1 MTTKKIKISATRR
14 PAVAASEYKMPG
26 EASRMIGANGEL
38 NASSKKDLLERQLK
52 FLQAASRGEL
62 AADGDVMTTEARAKR
77 IEASRQEL
85 VAMFNDESRQTQKV
99 LGERIADSL
108 YVTANRSGFM
118 RKYLAKQTVEQGS
131 IPRFPVRQKN
141 VVGVMA
147 TGPTKVRTQIMID
160 NWYTPPE
167 LQIIARPFV
176 TQNELNQSAGD
187 VLAEK
192 YNEAVEALMVSEDRM
207 WYNQVQHLSNVENE
221 MSVLTGQL
229 TPFTLSQ
236 VAQKVM
242 RWGLKP
248 AHCLM
253 ATDLYSD
260 IIGNSEFYTAVDPVA
275 RHELLLTGQL
285 ATLYGMTI
293 TSDAYRFP
301 EHKVLGA
308 GEFYVISDEINHGAY
323 CDRGGITSTPT
334 DITTE
339 RVAGR
344 GWVLQE
350 TIAMCV
356 ANARSVAKGI
366 RI

>member
-1 MTTKKIKISATRR
+1 MTGKIKIGAARK
-14 PAVAASEYKMPG
+14 PVAASEFYFDDGSK
-26 EASRMIGANGEL
+26 AVGANGEL
-38 NASSKKDLLERQLK
+38 NAGSRRELFDRQSK
-52 FLQAASRGEL
+52 FLAAASRGEV
-62 AADGDVMTTEARAKR
+62 ASDGTVLSREAQAKR
-77 IEASRQEL
+77 LEASKEML
-85 VAMFNDESRQTQKV
+85 TAMFNDVSGKEQKI
-99 LGERIADSL
+99 LGERIADAL

-141 VVGVMA
+141 VVAVMS
-147 TGPTKVRTQIMID
+147 TSPTKIRTQIMID

-167 LQIIARPFV
+167 LQLIARPFV
-176 TQNELNQSAGD
+176 TQNEINQSAGD

-192 YNEAVEALMVSEDRM
+192 YNEAVEALMVAEDRM
-207 WYNQVQHLSNVENE
+207 WYNQVQALSNVENE
-221 MSVLTGQL
+221 QTVITNQL
-229 TPFTLSQ
+229 QPYSLAQ
-236 VAQKVM
+236 VQQKVA
-242 RWGLKP
+242 RWGLKA
-248 AHCLM
+248 AHILM
-253 ATDLYSD
+253 ASDLYQD
-260 IIGNSEFYTAVDPVA
+260 LIGNEAFYTAVDPVA

-285 ATLYGMTI
+285 GVLYGMTI

-323 CDRGGITSTPT
+323 SDRGGIMSTPT

-339 RVAGR
+339 RTPGR

>member
-1 MTTKKIKISATRR
+1 MAKKIRI
-14 PAVAASEYKMPG
+14 G
-26 EASRMIGANGEL
+26 ASRKPTNASDFHYEDGSKAVGANGEI
-38 NASSKKDLLERQLK
+38 NASDKRDLLEQQMRFLRASASGKVTSDGSYLTNEVLASKAKESKEQ
-52 FLQAASRGEL
+52 LQA
-62 AADGDVMTTEARAKR
+62 
-77 IEASRQEL
+77 
-85 VAMFNDESRQTQKV
+85 MFAESKEGAQKI
-99 LGERIADSL
+99 LGERIADAL

-118 RKYLAKQTVEQGS
+118 RRYLAKQTVEQGS

-141 VVGVMA
+141 VVAVTA
-147 TGPTKVRTQIMID
+147 TGPTKVRTQIMLD

-167 LQIIARPFV
+167 LQIIARPYV
-176 TQNELNQSAGD
+176 TENELNQSAGD

-192 YNEAVEALMVSEDRM
+192 YNEAVEALMVTEDRM
-207 WYNQVQHLSNVENE
+207 WYNQIQALSNVDNE
-221 MSVLTGQL
+221 QMVIPGQL
-229 TPFTLSQ
+229 TPFTLAQ
-236 VAQKVM
+236 VMSKVL

-248 AHCLM
+248 AHVLM
-253 ATDLYSD
+253 ATDLYQD
-260 IIGNSEFYTAVDPVA
+260 IIGNQEFYSAIDPVA

-285 ATLYGMTI
+285 ATMYGMTI

-301 EHKVLGA
+301 EHKVIGQ

-323 CDRGGITSTPT
+323 SDRGGIISTPT

-366 RI
+366 RV

>member
-1 MTTKKIKISATRR
+1 MASKFKI
-14 PAVAASEYKMPG
+14 G
-26 EASRMIGANGEL
+26 ASRMPQAASDFRFADGSKAVGANGEL
-38 NASSKKDLLERQLK
+38 NASSKKELFDRQLQ
-52 FLQAASRGEL
+52 FMTAASNGMVDTD
-62 AADGDVMTTEARAKR
+62 ANVMKREQVSARAKENR
-77 IEASRQEL
+77 ETI
-85 VAMFNDESRQTQKV
+85 VAMFNDPTGSKQKV
-99 LGERIADSL
+99 LGEKIADSL

-118 RKYLAKQTVEQGS
+118 RKYLCKQTVEQGS

-141 VVGVMA
+141 VIGVMS
-147 TGPTKVRTQIMID
+147 TSPTKVKTQIMID

-167 LQIIARPFV
+167 LQIIARPFI
-176 TQNELNQSAGD
+176 TQNEINQSAGD

-192 YNEAVEALMVSEDRM
+192 YNEAVEAVMVTEDRM
-207 WYNQVQHLSNVENE
+207 WYNQVQMLSNVENE
-221 MSVLTGQL
+221 EMVIAGQL
-229 TPFTLSQ
+229 NPYNLSQ

-248 AHCLM
+248 AHVLM
-253 ATDLYSD
+253 ATDLYQD
-260 IIGNSEFYTAVDPVA
+260 IIGNPEFYTAIDPVA

-285 ATLYGMTI
+285 GVLYGMTI

-301 EHKVLGA
+301 EHKVLGQ

-323 CDRGGITSTPT
+323 SDRGGIMSTPT

-350 TIAMCV
+350 TIALCV
-356 ANARSVAKGI
+356 ANARSVAKGV
-366 RI
+366 RA

>member
-1 MTTKKIKISATRR
+1 MTVKVKIGAARK
-14 PAVAASEYKMPG
+14 PVAASEFKIHGSY
-26 EASRMIGANGEL
+26 AVDSHTGEL
-38 NASSKKDLLERQLK
+38 NAYDKRDLLNKQVQ
-52 FLQAASRGEL
+52 FLTAASQGLVASDGQVL
-62 AADGDVMTTEARAKR
+62 ASEQIANRVNESK
-77 IEASRQEL
+77 QEL
-85 VAMFNDESRQTQKV
+85 MAMFADQSGNTQKV
-99 LGERIADSL
+99 LGEKIADAL

-141 VVGVMA
+141 VVAVMS
-147 TGPTKVRTQIMID
+147 TSPTKIRTQIVQD

-167 LQIIARPFV
+167 LQIIARPYV

-192 YNEAVEALMVSEDRM
+192 YNEAIEALMVTEDRM
-207 WYNQVQHLSNVENE
+207 WYNQVQALSNVENE
-221 MSVLTGQL
+221 QMVIPGQL
-229 TPFTLSQ
+229 TPFGLSQ
-236 VAQKVM
+236 VSQKVM

-248 AHCLM
+248 AHILM
-253 ATDLYSD
+253 ASDLYQD

-285 ATLYGMTI
+285 GVLYGMTI

-323 CDRGGITSTPT
+323 SDRGGIMSTPT

-339 RVAGR
+339 RTPGR

-356 ANARSVAKGI
+356 ANARSVAKGL

>member
-1 MTTKKIKISATRR
+1 MASKFKIGASRK
-14 PAVAASEYKMPG
+14 PVAASEFRYADGSK
-26 EASRMIGANGEL
+26 AIGANGEL
-38 NASSKKDLLERQLK
+38 NASSKEDLLNQQVR
-52 FLQAASRGEL
+52 FLTAASNGL
-62 AADGDVMTTEARAKR
+62 VAADGTMLSKERIAAAAK
-77 IEASRQEL
+77 ESKEQL
-85 VAMFNDESRQTQKV
+85 QAMFNDSTAQKV
-99 LGERIADSL
+99 LGEKIADAL

-118 RKYLAKQTVEQGS
+118 RKYLCKQTVEQGS

-141 VVGVMA
+141 VIAVMS
-147 TGPTKVRTQIMID
+147 TSPTKIKTQIMLD

-167 LQIIARPFV
+167 LQLIARPYV

-207 WYNQVQHLSNVENE
+207 WYNQVQALANVDNE
-221 MSVLTGQL
+221 EMVIPGQL
-229 TPFTLSQ
+229 TPYTISQ

-248 AHCLM
+248 AHLLM
-253 ATDLYSD
+253 ATDLYQD
-260 IIGNSEFYTAVDPVA
+260 IIGNKEFYAAVDPVA

-285 ATLYGMTI
+285 GVLYGMTI

-301 EHKVLGA
+301 EHKVLGQ

-323 CDRGGITSTPT
+323 SDRGGIMSTPT

-339 RVAGR
+339 RTPGR

-366 RI
+366 RL

>member
-1 MTTKKIKISATRR
+1 MATKIKIGASRK
-14 PAVAASEYKMPG
+14 PVAASEFKFADG
-26 EASRMIGANGEL
+26 SKAVGANGEL
-38 NASSKKDLLERQLK
+38 NASDKRDLMNRQVQ
-52 FLQAASRGEL
+52 FLTAASNGL
-62 AADGDVMTTEARAKR
+62 VAADATIASREQLAVRAKQNR
-77 IEASRQEL
+77 EEL
-85 VAMFNDESRQTQKV
+85 VAMFNDASGQKQKV
-99 LGERIADSL
+99 LGERIADAL

-141 VVGVMA
+141 VIAVMS
-147 TGPTKVRTQIMID
+147 TSPTKIKTQIMQD

-167 LQIIARPFV
+167 LQIIARPYV

-192 YNEAVEALMVSEDRM
+192 YNEAVEALMVAEDRM

-221 MSVLTGQL
+221 QMVIPGQL
-229 TPFTLSQ
+229 TPFTVAQ

-248 AHCLM
+248 AHILM
-253 ATDLYSD
+253 ATDLYQD

-285 ATLYGMTI
+285 GVLYGMTI

-301 EHKVLGA
+301 EHKVLGQ

-323 CDRGGITSTPT
+323 SDRGGIMSTPT

-339 RVAGR
+339 RTPGR

-350 TIAMCV
+350 TIALCV